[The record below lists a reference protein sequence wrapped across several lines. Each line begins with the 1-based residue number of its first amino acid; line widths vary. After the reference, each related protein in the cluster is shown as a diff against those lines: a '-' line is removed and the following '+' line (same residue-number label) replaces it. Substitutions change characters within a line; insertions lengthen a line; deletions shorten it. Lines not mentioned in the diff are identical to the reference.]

1 MRVAILAD
9 IHGNATALEA
19 VLADLDAIGGAD
31 ALVVAGDLCLDGPK
45 PREALDRV
53 RALGCPVIQGNT
65 DRDLAAPAAE
75 PPETDFQRLLAWTR
89 ERIGEDGVAYLR
101 ALPFSHT
108 IEAPAPDAAI
118 LVVHANPVDL
128 DQQLRPLAPEEEL
141 LPLLASVP
149 PSVAVVAFGHLHLP
163 YTRQVGRLLL
173 ADISSVGLAKDG
185 DPRAG
190 YGLFTWTGS
199 SWQVEQRRVDYP
211 LEAVVAELRDAYPPG
226 VDESIMNLVRA
237 TYPNPAKARGE
248 RRVKRKGKLEAVTI
262 DPAEPFGP
270 AVYRLIEER
279 FEVLRVEA
287 KGVRAGNVEAVHA
300 MRVATR
306 RLRAALDAAAQART
320 SKQLERVRR
329 EVKGLA
335 RALGQ
340 VRDRD
345 VQLEQ
350 LRAWREAAPAEE
362 APGFNALAARLETE
376 REAHRAVLLAYLDR
390 WQEENMPARVA
401 VLVAD
406 GRKRPPVRAGR
417 PSRAPRAPSSAGG
430 RRPLSE
436 SGRLRSARFISH
448 ATGLLFAVSGAS
460 LAKFGGV
467 GRRFAQRPRRET
479 LLGRLRGLLGRS
491 G

>member
-9 IHGNATALEA
+9 IHGNVTALEA
-19 VLADLDAIGGAD
+19 VLADLDACGGAD
-31 ALVVAGDLCLDGPK
+31 AMVVAGDLCLDGPK

-53 RALGCPVIQGNT
+53 RALGCPVVQGNT
-65 DRDLAAPAAE
+65 DRDLAAPASE

-89 ERIGEDGVAYLR
+89 ERIGEDGVAYLGT
-101 ALPFSHT
+101 LPFSHT
-108 IEAPAPDAAI
+108 IEAPEPDAAI
-118 LVVHANPVDL
+118 LVVHANPRDL
-128 DQQLRPLAPEEEL
+128 DQHLRPLAPEDEL
-141 LPLLASVP
+141 LPLLAGVP
-149 PSVAVVAFGHLHLP
+149 PNVTVVAFGHLHLP

-190 YGLFTWTGS
+190 YGLLTWTGT

-211 LEAVVAELRDAYPPG
+211 LEAVVAELRDASPPG

-237 TYPNPAKARGE
+237 SYPNPAKARGE
-248 RRVKRKGKLEAVTI
+248 RRVKQKGKRDAVVV

-279 FEVLRVEA
+279 FEVLLAEA
-287 KGVRAGNVEAVHA
+287 KGVRAGDVEAVHA

-306 RLRAALDAAAQART
+306 RLRAALDAVAQARA

-329 EVKGLA
+329 EVKALA
-335 RALGQ
+335 RALGA

-350 LRAWREAAPAEE
+350 LRVWREAAPAEE
-362 APGFNALAARLETE
+362 EPGLDALAARLETE
-376 REAHRAVLLAYLDR
+376 REVHRAVLLSCLDR
-390 WQEENMPARVA
+390 WHEENVPARVA

-406 GRKRPPVRAGR
+406 GRKRPAVRAGR
-417 PSRAPRAPSSAGG
+417 PVRSPGG
-430 RRPLSE
+430 RSPAGAGRPVGRT
-436 SGRLRSARFISH
+436 GRLGAARFISH
-448 ATGLLFAVSGAS
+448 ATSLLFAVSGAS
-460 LAKFGGV
+460 LAKFGGA
-467 GRRFAQRPRRET
+467 GGRFAQRPRRVT

-491 G
+491 S